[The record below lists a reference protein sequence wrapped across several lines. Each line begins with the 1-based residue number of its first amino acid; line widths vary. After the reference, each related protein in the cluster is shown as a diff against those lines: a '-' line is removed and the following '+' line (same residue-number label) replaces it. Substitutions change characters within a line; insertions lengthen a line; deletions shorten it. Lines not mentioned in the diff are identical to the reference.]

1 MEKLYSCQY
10 TVIKFVPDVIKDEPI
25 NIGLF
30 LYCVEK
36 NSLICDFSK
45 EKIGILP
52 ILNPGLN
59 TSIVNAVAED
69 LKSMF
74 EKEGFNHP
82 KLLEK
87 LSLHAS
93 QLKFTY
99 PKGVLTDNPQL
110 EFQKLFKEYVR

>member
-30 LYCVEK
+30 CIVLK
-36 NSLICDFSK
+36 NSNMRFSK
-45 EKIGILP
+45 KNWYTPDTE
-52 ILNPGLN
+52 PGLN

-74 EKEGFNHP
+74 EKEVLTP

-87 LSLHAS
+87 LSCM
-93 QLKFTY
+93 QVDK
-99 PKGVLTDNPQL
+99 V
-110 EFQKLFKEYVR
+110 